1 MQVNQA
7 RHTYPSEIDTAR
19 RCWRKWAYKYLGR
32 FERQPQSPSQILGDA
47 CHNLHER
54 WNKLGQAPER
64 GRSLADNLMVEAL
77 PHVALP
83 RSGATEGDDKFELT
97 DSNGFPLKYGGR
109 TDWKGSSGDLA
120 KFAELDAFG
129 IVPAVLDLKTSSDP
143 FKYGLWTRDK
153 YLDDTAAI
161 VYLLREAVLAQADCV
176 GGRWLYLK
184 TPKKNEDGSFKEGGK
199 VEAFPSDQVLG
210 RDALGRAHLRVVAP
224 FKRGIDELRERASR
238 EQIDPSAPLSHGG
251 LPYNTDACRDF
262 NKPCEF
268 LQLCGG
274 KFYASQVVS
283 AGYNPVFGGEQ
294 NVTSLMQNPQAQFAP
309 QGAPQFPG
317 QAPAYQPPPPPA
329 QFQGAPQQAPQG
341 YAPPPAQFAP
351 QGAPA
356 YQPPPAPAPAT
367 HAAYVAAVQAPAQFA
382 PQGYQP
388 PAPPPAPGFQG
399 VNAPEARQAYGAPGA
414 QGVALAAQAP
424 VQLPA
429 AAPAND
435 GRVSSA
441 QALDALAILVKFLRQ

>member
-1 MQVNQA
+1 MSFT

-19 RCWRKWAYKYLGR
+19 RCWRKWAFKYLGK
-32 FERQPQSPSQILGDA
+32 FERQPQSPSQILGDQL
-47 CHNLHER
+47 HDLHER

-83 RSGATEGDDKFELT
+83 RAGATEGDDKFELQ
-97 DSNGFPLKYGGR
+97 DSNSTPLKYGGR

-199 VEAFPSDQVLG
+199 VEALPSDQVLG

-224 FKRGIDELRERASR
+224 FKRGIDELRERAAR
-238 EQIDPSAPLSHGG
+238 QQIDPAAPLEYGG

-262 NKPCEF
+262 GKPCEF
-268 LQLCGG
+268 LHLCGG

-294 NVTSLMQNPQAQFAP
+294 NVTSLMQNPQQQFATQGAPAPQFAP
-309 QGAPQFPG
+309 QG
-317 QAPAYQPPPPPA
+317 YQPPPLPA
-329 QFQGAPQQAPQG
+329 QFQGAPLQAPQG
-341 YAPPPAQFAP
+341 YAPQAS
-351 QGAPA
+351 A
-356 YQPPPAPAPAT
+356 YQPPPAPAPQYTQAP
-367 HAAYVAAVQAPAQFA
+367 AQAPAQFA
-382 PQGYQP
+382 PQGYHPP
-388 PAPPPAPGFQG
+388 PAHGAAPGFQG

-414 QGVALAAQAP
+414 QGVTLAPAQAP
-424 VQLPA
+424 AQQPTA
-429 AAPAND
+429 ALAND
-435 GRVSSA
+435 GRVTSA